1 MIDKDE
7 RIKVQSEQIDAM
19 TELARQV
26 SKKAGIYEEG
36 LRAVMTHLEMILGEQ
51 ARMSGTYHIVSTAL
65 RKAGEVK

>member
-7 RIKVQSEQIDAM
+7 RIKVQSAQIDK
-19 TELARQV
+19 V
-26 SKKAGIYEEG
+26 SKKAGIYEKG

-65 RKAGEVK
+65 RKAGKVE